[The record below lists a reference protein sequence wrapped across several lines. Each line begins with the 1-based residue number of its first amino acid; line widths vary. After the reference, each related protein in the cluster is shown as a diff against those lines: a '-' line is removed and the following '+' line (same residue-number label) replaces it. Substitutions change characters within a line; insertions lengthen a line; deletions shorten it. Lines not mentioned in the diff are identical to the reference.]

1 MHLALTHFKIQT
13 AQYPVVIAAV
23 PEPRTARRHG
33 GRGIRIAESAA
44 LRQRGLALE
53 APQVLNRPHGAVH
66 QLERTGRVISHQ
78 LGLVRRNNHGA
89 SQLPVHAE

>member
-1 MHLALTHFKIQT
+1 MTHFKIPT
-13 AQYPVVIAAV
+13 AQHPVVIAAV
-23 PEPRTARRHG
+23 PEPRTERRHG
-33 GRGIRIAESAA
+33 GRGIRIAERAT
-44 LRQRGLALE
+44 LCQRGLALE
-53 APQVLNRPHGAVH
+53 APQVLNRPHSTIH